1 MTAKRTVKHITVSEM
16 GNNPQLA
23 KLLQHNRWF
32 GELPQDVLD
41 ELLAL
46 ARIRTLQDGEF
57 VYAKD
62 DQPDG
67 LYGVIS
73 GSTRISNI
81 GQDGREAI
89 LAILSPGSWFGE
101 ISLFDGLPRREMVPG
116 PFTDGR
122 LTIEEALFA
131 DRALVFPNGSDALRY
146 GPETGAGLSFTF
158 RNLPDLALWKP
169 IGAPFLCVEPWHGTA
184 SVEGDGPQIADRPN
198 SIILAPG
205 ASAEFGYAVTLEA

>member
-23 KLLQHNRWF
+23 KLLQQNRWF

-73 GSTRISNI
+73 GSTTRACRSISFCC
-81 GQDGREAI
+81 R
-89 LAILSPGSWFGE
+89 SWTAGMF
-101 ISLFDGLPRREMVPG
+101 RR
-116 PFTDGR
+116 
-122 LTIEEALFA
+122 
-131 DRALVFPNGSDALRY
+131 
-146 GPETGAGLSFTF
+146 
-158 RNLPDLALWKP
+158 
-169 IGAPFLCVEPWHGTA
+169 
-184 SVEGDGPQIADRPN
+184 SV
-198 SIILAPG
+198 S
-205 ASAEFGYAVTLEA
+205 T

>member
-1 MTAKRTVKHITVSEM
+1 MTAKRTVKQITVSEM

-23 KLLQHNRWF
+23 KLLQQNRWF

-89 LAILSPGSWFGE
+89 LAILNPAAGSEKSRCSMACRAHMIPSPS
-101 ISLFDGLPRREMVPG
+101 
-116 PFTDGR
+116 
-122 LTIEEALFA
+122 A
-131 DRALVFPNGSDALRY
+131 
-146 GPETGAGLSFTF
+146 
-158 RNLPDLALWKP
+158 
-169 IGAPFLCVEPWHGTA
+169 
-184 SVEGDGPQIADRPN
+184 RP
-198 SIILAPG
+198 SC
-205 ASAEFGYAVTLEA
+205 